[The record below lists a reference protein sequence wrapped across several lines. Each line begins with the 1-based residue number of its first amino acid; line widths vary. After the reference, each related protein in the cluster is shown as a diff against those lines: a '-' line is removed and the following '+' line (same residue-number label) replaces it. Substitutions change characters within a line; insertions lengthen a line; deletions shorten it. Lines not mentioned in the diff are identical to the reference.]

1 MKLTINRNE
10 LLKALKLVGKAI
22 PPRSAGSVLRTF
34 NLTTLSG
41 TLRLAA
47 TNLETYIRQTVP
59 ANIIEPGA
67 LCVDV
72 LFAEYV
78 SRIDDD
84 EVTMCSEGKKL
95 TVRCGRNLTRFPI
108 IDAAEFPAWP
118 EQFTPLCR
126 INAGVVNQVAR
137 RVIYATAS
145 DQTRPI
151 LTGVYIVQRERR
163 LRMAAADGFRLATAS
178 VVISNDA
185 EFEATIPA
193 SSAIMLSA
201 FQSDD
206 VVFST
211 PITSITE
218 TMQILF
224 SNDSLEVLSQLIM
237 GKFPDVDQ
245 VIPTTYDT
253 QGRVKREELLH
264 AARLMCVFAREARNA
279 LKLDVGP
286 EQFVVTSE
294 VSEAG
299 DGHSVVDAEFAGK
312 PVQLAVNADY
322 LIDALA
328 ALDCEFVVL
337 RFINSKC
344 PLVIRPDRDED
355 CVAVIMPMN
364 LQEGQCQKA

>member
-1 MKLTINRNE
+1 MQLTIDRAE

-22 PPRSAGSVLRTF
+22 PSRSMPVLRTF
-34 NLTTLSG
+34 KLVAERD
-41 TLRLAA
+41 RLLVAA
-47 TNLETYIRQTVP
+47 TDLEDYVRQVVP
-59 ANIIEPGA
+59 AEVSIPGA
-67 LCVDV
+67 LCVGV
-72 LFAEYV
+72 LFAEFIQQV
-78 SRIDDD
+78 IGD
-84 EVTMCSEGKKL
+84 EVTMRSEGNSL
-95 TVRCGRNLTRFPI
+95 TVKCERNQARFPT

-118 EQFTPLCR
+118 EQFTLLCR
-126 INAGVVNQVAR
+126 INAGVVNQLAR
-137 RVIYATAS
+137 RVLHAAAS
-145 DQTRPI
+145 DQSRPI
-151 LTGVYIVQRERR
+151 LTGVHITQREKR
-163 LRMAAADGFRLATAS
+163 LRMTTADGFRLATAS

-264 AARLMCVFAREARNA
+264 AARLMRVFAREARNA

-364 LQEGQCQKA
+364 LQEGPCQKA

>member
-1 MKLTINRNE
+1 MQLTIDRIE
-10 LLKALKLVGKAI
+10 LLKALKTVGHAI
-22 PPRSAGSVLRTF
+22 PSRSTLPVLRTF
-34 NLTTLSG
+34 HMTAKSDKLC
-41 TLRLAA
+41 LAA
-47 TNLETYIRQTVP
+47 TDLEKYIRQTVS
-59 ANIIEPGA
+59 ADVSEIGS
-67 LCVDV
+67 LCIG
-72 LFAEYV
+72 LPFAEFIQQTIGDV
-78 SRIDDD
+78 
-84 EVTMCSEGKKL
+84 VTMR
-95 TVRCGRNLTRFPI
+95 TDRNSLVVKCERNQARFPI

-264 AARLMCVFAREARNA
+264 AARLMRVFAREARNA